1 MTLKDAIANRI
12 IQLCKERTIAPNEL
26 ANRAGVNPSTVY
38 SILGSKSKR
47 PEVATIKKICDALEI
62 TLGEFFSTE
71 EFDKLEQE
79 IE

>member
-12 IQLCKERTIAPNEL
+12 MELCRQQGIAPNEL
-26 ANRAGVNPSTVY
+26 ANRAGVSPSTVY

-62 TLGEFFSTE
+62 TLGQFFSTK
-71 EFDKLEQE
+71 EFDGLEQE
-79 IE
+79 IQ